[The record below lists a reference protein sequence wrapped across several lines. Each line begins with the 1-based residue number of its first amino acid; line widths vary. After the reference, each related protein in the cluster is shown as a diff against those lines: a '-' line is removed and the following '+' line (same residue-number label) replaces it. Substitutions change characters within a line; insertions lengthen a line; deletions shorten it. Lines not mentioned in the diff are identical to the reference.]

1 MNNDLYLKTFTPK
14 TKITM
19 TNQRTHR
26 KEPFRRN
33 EVQLQIEGVRETAV
47 SVRGKYPN
55 DAWWATVNLD
65 ELEET

>member
-1 MNNDLYLKTFTPK
+1 
-14 TKITM
+14 M
-19 TNQRTHR
+19 TNQRNHR

-33 EVQLQIEGVRETAV
+33 EVQLQVEGIHETTV